1 MGGSDGSGG
10 EGYRIITKLGVFGA
24 RMEERSGFGKG
35 VLKEAEYG
43 EQKSISLIIL
53 HTVLIQHQRVIYDLQ
68 LSRKSLF
75 RLSINKTRRA
85 IERDTR
91 LYPSRHKCHLFV
103 QFLLK

>member
-1 MGGSDGSGG
+1 MGE
-10 EGYRIITKLGVFGA
+10 EGKR
-24 RMEERSGFGKG
+24 
-35 VLKEAEYG
+35 KESRGREAKVKPSVYF
-43 EQKSISLIIL
+43 

-75 RLSINKTRRA
+75 RLIINKTRRD
-85 IERDTR
+85 IERETR